1 MQWGW
6 RSAFLV
12 TGLFGFVWVVAFQIF
27 RRLHP
32 QMQAGDRGHRPGE
45 DGNASVRW
53 RSLVRYRQ
61 TWAVFFMRFFA
72 DSVWSFY
79 AFWIPE
85 FLTRERGLDLASIA
99 AVAWIP
105 FLVADIGNVA
115 GGYVT
120 LRLERAG
127 WSVNRTRKSLLVLA
141 TLLSPIG
148 VAAVF
153 AESVF
158 WTIGFISIG
167 IFFWMFWAVTVHT
180 LPGDYFPPHAV
191 ASVFG
196 LGGTGSTLG
205 SVVSTW
211 AVGYTLDLTQSYVPV
226 FVGIGLLM
234 PVAFVVGF
242 SLMGRVEPIRFAAGE
257 EANR

>member
-1 MQWGW
+1 
-6 RSAFLV
+6 
-12 TGLFGFVWVVAFQIF
+12 
-27 RRLHP
+27 
-32 QMQAGDRGHRPGE
+32 MQAADRGHRRAEGGDLSIP
-45 DGNASVRW
+45 W
-53 RSLVRYRQ
+53 RSLIRYRQ

-72 DSVWSFY
+72 DSLWSFY

-85 FLTRERGLDLASIA
+85 FLTRERGLSLAAIG

-127 WSVNRTRKSLLVLA
+127 WSVDRTRKSLLLMA
-141 TLLSPIG
+141 TVLSPIG
-148 VAAVF
+148 IAAVF
-153 AESVF
+153 AESLF
-158 WTIGFISIG
+158 WTIGFISIA

-196 LGGTGSTLG
+196 FGGTGSTLG

-211 AVGYTLDLTQSYVPV
+211 AVGQTLDLTQSYVPV

-242 SLMGRVEPIRFAAGE
+242 LLMGRVEPIRFPTAS
-257 EANR
+257 